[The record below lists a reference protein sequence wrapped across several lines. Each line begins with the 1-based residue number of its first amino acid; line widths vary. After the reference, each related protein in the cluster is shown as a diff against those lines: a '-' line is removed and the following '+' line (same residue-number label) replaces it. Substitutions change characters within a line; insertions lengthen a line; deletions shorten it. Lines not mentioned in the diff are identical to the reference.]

1 MRSPENIV
9 AEIEGCIEQY
19 GAKHYRFVDDTFVV
33 KKQWVSEVSS
43 HIQERGLDVS
53 FDVLSRADLMSDEMA
68 SDLKSM
74 GVRRIYFG
82 MESGSDE
89 VLKRM
94 SKRLTAAKSVNAT
107 ATVRRH
113 GMEFLS
119 WIMLGYPGET
129 KEDIYLTRDMLVKIK
144 PDILSIS
151 IAFPIRDTP
160 FYDEVEDRIE
170 KKRPLW
176 RRTGENRLVFD
187 GQYPRTFYR
196 FAQRWIYKEVDLA
209 KGVHKPWTRPAHHLL
224 REFLRL
230 KVLAGAEV
238 YAALLERFRDR
249 LTVVDQPLYERAV
262 YEIQASLKKDREVGT
277 QRGRLGGPSVFYR
290 ALRLPFIVFAK
301 WMERRR
307 RGLYPGGLIYS
318 NSRVV
323 RSHFRRFWV
332 DVPPDPDGNLAA
344 EAFSRIADDYEHRVV
359 ASSSNLHMRGIVRQ
373 KLDGFVRPG
382 ARVLDLGTGTG
393 TDAIWLA
400 RRGASVLAVDVAEGM
415 VREASQRVDEAG
427 VQDRVEVRRLAIEE
441 LRTLLPGH
449 ARKYDLVLAN
459 FGALNL
465 AGDPERWAPV
475 IARLLKPGGY
485 LVANVMNRWCA
496 WEIFAGLLRGR
507 FRFALRRARGDTIRI
522 GDVPLSA
529 ALYTPR
535 SFARRLGPYF
545 DTRSRTGLCVF
556 APPPALE
563 HVGRASPGLGRG
575 LAWLDHRLGRWPGFR
590 GLGNH
595 FLMVLQ
601 QRSRPVFNYRT
612 RAAITAS
619 PVVADV
625 NGDGSPET
633 VVATGRLH
641 ILHRQGGNMRL
652 RQ

>member
-1 MRSPENIV
+1 MMSVSTLAPIDTTDRTGILEVARQCAEHIRRRNPYLRMIAVSGSLTRPEH
-9 AEIEGCIEQY
+9 AG
-19 GAKHYRFVDDTFVV
+19 GHDDVDFFVV
-33 KKQWVSEVSS
+33 TRKGRIWEGFMACVWEGRRVS
-43 HIQERGLDVS
+43 RRLGLPRKFFCFNYLV
-53 FDVLSRADLMSDEMA
+53 DE
-68 SDLKSM
+68 DHPEE
-74 GVRRIYFG
+74 I
-82 MESGSDE
+82 D
-89 VLKRM
+89 
-94 SKRLTAAKSVNAT
+94 
-107 ATVRRH
+107 
-113 GMEFLS
+113 
-119 WIMLGYPGET
+119 
-129 KEDIYLTRDMLVKIK
+129 LTRAEYV
-144 PDILSIS
+144 
-151 IAFPIRDTP
+151 
-160 FYDEVEDRIE
+160 
-170 KKRPLW
+170 
-176 RRTGENRLVFD
+176 
-187 GQYPRTFYR
+187 
-196 FAQRWIYKEVDLA
+196 
-209 KGVHKPWTRPAHHLL
+209 
-224 REFLRL
+224 REFFRL
-230 KVLAGAEV
+230 KVFAGAEV

-249 LTVVDQPLYERAV
+249 LTAVDQPLYERAV

-382 ARVLDLGTGTG
+382 DRVLDLGTGTG

-575 LAWLDHRLGRWPGFR
+575 LAWLDYRLGRWPGFR
-590 GLGNH
+590 GLGDH

-633 VVATGRLH
+633 VVAAGRLH
-641 ILHRQGGNMRL
+641 ILYRQGGNMRL